1 MRCWALLD
9 VQERKHVMPRE
20 RHRVATSIDQSYN
33 WHPKK
38 SILIV
43 IWHRRARAFLTQNCV
58 ARLQGKSHQE
68 HHHHLAATGQYYWSK
83 CLSLRRHPA
92 TGLLQMYPETR
103 AMDDPYDIHSRGFS
117 DHSAVIAEV
126 ALSRKSIGTLII
138 PEWHVLRT
146 LATAAGVV
154 EL

>member
-1 MRCWALLD
+1 MRPQANIIGQIDYLSVVMRPQANIIGQD
-9 VQERKHVMPRE
+9 V
-20 RHRVATSIDQSYN
+20 Y
-33 WHPKK
+33 
-38 SILIV
+38 L
-43 IWHRRARAFLTQNCV
+43 C
-58 ARLQGKSHQE
+58 
-68 HHHHLAATGQYYWSK
+68 
-83 CLSLRRHPA
+83 RHPT

-146 LATAAGVV
+146 LATAAGVL

>member
-1 MRCWALLD
+1 M
-9 VQERKHVMPRE
+9 
-20 RHRVATSIDQSYN
+20 N
-33 WHPKK
+33 PKK
-38 SILIV
+38 NILIV
-43 IWHRRARAFLTQNCV
+43 IWHRRARASLTQNCV

-92 TGLLQMYPETR
+92 TGLLQMYPEAR
-103 AMDDPYDIHSRGFS
+103 AMDDPYDIHSRGFF

-146 LATAAGVV
+146 LATAAGVL
-154 EL
+154 ELCCGLLLDARLRSWSRSGSGVHLRWSALER

>member
-1 MRCWALLD
+1 MTATGPAIMEVD
-9 VQERKHVMPRE
+9 PGS
-20 RHRVATSIDQSYN
+20 VAGTAVDRFLGIQKN
-33 WHPKK
+33 
-38 SILIV
+38 ILIV
-43 IWHRRARAFLTQNCV
+43 IWQGRARASLTQNCV

-126 ALSRKSIGTLII
+126 ALSCKSIGTLII
-138 PEWHVLRT
+138 PEWHIDHYRDVP
-146 LATAAGVV
+146 
-154 EL
+154 